1 MLLLEWQGFPD
12 EGIMFVVGLTGGI
25 GTGKGEVS
33 AVLAELGA
41 DVIDADLLGH
51 ETYEP
56 GTDGWREVVE
66 AFGHGIVAPSG
77 EIDRRK
83 LATLVFADESARE
96 RLNRIGHPLI
106 RSLLKERIRLSEE
119 QGAKVVVVEAAIL
132 IEAGWRSLVD
142 EVWVTAAPED
152 RIIERVQARSDL
164 SPEAVRARMRSQMPS
179 DRLAA
184 QADAV
189 IDNGSTLEDLRGH
202 VLALWKSRVL
212 DRKESSHHA

>member
-1 MLLLEWQGFPD
+1 M
-12 EGIMFVVGLTGGI
+12 
-25 GTGKGEVS
+25 
-33 AVLAELGA
+33 
-41 DVIDADLLGH
+41 
-51 ETYEP
+51 
-56 GTDGWREVVE
+56 
-66 AFGHGIVAPSG
+66 
-77 EIDRRK
+77 
-83 LATLVFADESARE
+83 
-96 RLNRIGHPLI
+96 
-106 RSLLKERIRLSEE
+106 SEE